1 MLQIPA
7 FSRYIAQTHC
17 PGRLRGEKAT
27 HDKGMSEV
35 LIKRKMKRVRSTETE
50 KGEEDKKGASR
61 QILLYKKDDDDN
73 YQWGVVESES
83 ETGFKLTNAL
93 SIEKKDVKKSL
104 SLNFQKAIA
113 GYIEGEK
120 EFRPSRF
127 LTTHTVKLV
136 STIRCTH

>member
-1 MLQIPA
+1 M
-7 FSRYIAQTHC
+7 
-17 PGRLRGEKAT
+17 
-27 HDKGMSEV
+27 
-35 LIKRKMKRVRSTETE
+35 IKRKMKRVRPTETE
-50 KGEEDKKGASR
+50 KGEEDKKGANR

-73 YQWGVVESES
+73 YQWGVVESET

-93 SIEKKDVKKSL
+93 SIDKKDVKKSL

-136 STIRCTH
+136 STIRSTH

>member
-1 MLQIPA
+1 
-7 FSRYIAQTHC
+7 
-17 PGRLRGEKAT
+17 LRGEKAT
-27 HDKGMSEV
+27 HEEEMSEV
-35 LIKRKMKRVRSTETE
+35 LIKRKTKRVRPTETE

-61 QILLYKKDDDDN
+61 QILLYKREDEDN
-73 YQWGVVESES
+73 YQWGVVESET
-83 ETGFKLTNAL
+83 ENGFKLTNAL